1 MKARQ
6 LRDLS
11 SDELERKL
19 HDTRQELFNLRFQA
33 ATLLGRIY
41 RERGLLP
48 RAIEWFE
55 HAAEAA
61 APTATESHLLL
72 YELADALESSGEVA
86 RALAICLDLQAEA
99 GDFKDLSARID
110 RLAKVQTRG

>member
-1 MKARQ
+1 MVAS
-6 LRDLS
+6 LTEGPAD
-11 SDELERKL
+11 
-19 HDTRQELFNLRFQA
+19 LRFQA

-61 APTATESHLLL
+61 APTAT
-72 YELADALESSGEVA
+72 G
-86 RALAICLDLQAEA
+86 IGCLIW
-99 GDFKDLSARID
+99 KC
-110 RLAKVQTRG
+110 